1 MNYTVEERFLKY
13 VQIDTQADPNSD
25 TFPSTEKQKDL
36 SKILVAELLE
46 MGVKDA
52 HMDKYGYVYGTIPSN
67 SDKQS
72 IPVLCL
78 CSHVDTAPDC
88 SGTNVKPIKHTNY
101 QGQDIKLPLNPESTI
116 KSSDFPHLLNQ
127 IGEDIITT
135 SGDTL
140 LGADDKSGVAEIMDA
155 AYQLI
160 NNPTI
165 KHGEIKI
172 LFTPDEEVGKGVDHV
187 DIKKLGADFGFTL
200 DGGVPG
206 SVEDE
211 TFSADSAEVKIIGRS
226 AHPGYAKGKMENAMK
241 IAAEIIDKLPKDN
254 LSPET
259 TSGKQGFIHPT
270 AMNGVLEKAQLNFIL
285 RDFTTPLLLEK
296 GELLKATVDQVM
308 KSYPNSKATIEI
320 KEQYRNMKE
329 VLDTKPFIMD
339 YAEEAIKRTGLTVKK
354 TSIRGGTDGS
364 RLSFMGLPCPNL
376 FTGMQGIHSVREWIS
391 VKDMKLAVDTI
402 LNLVKVIEEKA

>member
-36 SKILVAELLE
+36 SKILVAELRE